1 MCCRCNELKK
11 TYILERSKNFMNQRE
26 KWAICESCP
35 EMKVLPLG
43 VKQCMACKCIL
54 NVKIPASENFKVGCP
69 LMKWGETMEEIINEK
84 KRGLAEL
91 YELREGANGD
101 EENIRMLDKAIAAAE
116 TELKEIDDS

>member
-1 MCCRCNELKK
+1 MCCRCNEFKK
-11 TYILERSKNFMNQRE
+11 TYILEKPRNFMNQSE
-26 KWAICESCP
+26 KWAVCEACP

-69 LMKWGETMEEIINEK
+69 LMKWGETMEEVINEK

-91 YELREGANGD
+91 YQLLEGANGD
-101 EENIRMLDKAIAAAE
+101 KENEDALKAAIKMAE
-116 TELKEIDDS
+116 AELKEIDDS